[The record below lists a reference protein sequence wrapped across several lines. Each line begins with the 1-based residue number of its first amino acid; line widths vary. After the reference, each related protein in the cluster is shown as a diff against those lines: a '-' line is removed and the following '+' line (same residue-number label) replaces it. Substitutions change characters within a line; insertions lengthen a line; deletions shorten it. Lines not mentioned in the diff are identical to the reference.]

1 MGSLWSVYLVF
12 SVCVQMPL
20 EKRPQSFLPRC
31 WFQTLMTSLGSVFS
45 YNPENLILCKNIR
58 ANIHIMLLS
67 ACCASQNGPAPD
79 AGKAAVRQTQ
89 KPQTGSLFSDDE
101 DIQVKL
107 SDPTGD
113 R

>member
-1 MGSLWSVYLVF
+1 
-12 SVCVQMPL
+12 
-20 EKRPQSFLPRC
+20 
-31 WFQTLMTSLGSVFS
+31 
-45 YNPENLILCKNIR
+45 
-58 ANIHIMLLS
+58 MLLS

-113 R
+113 RWYHFNYITYHMSLSSIGISSHPEEPV